1 MSEYQYYEF
10 QAIDSLLTDK
20 DRQALRALSSRAR
33 ITTTSFI
40 NEYHF
45 GDFKGNPL
53 KLMEKYFD
61 AFLYLSNWGTFQFM
75 LRLPKQCLD
84 VELAKRYFPGRL
96 TRLHEKNDYLILDY
110 FIESEDCE
118 DFFEESD
125 NHLALLIPLRDNIIR
140 GDYRSLYLAWLLT
153 IQNETVSPSALEPP
167 VPPNLSKLSPPL
179 SHLIQF
185 FKIDPYLVEV
195 AAENSLPMD
204 PLDTNSMDLTAW
216 IATLPESEKSE
227 LLLCLIQDNTPHLRA
242 TLLQRCQQ
250 YLKKDHSR
258 QIQQKPRTVI
268 EIREL
273 AEKKHAE
280 ATQKISATKKLS
292 KSSR

>member
-10 QAIDSLLTDK
+10 QAVDSLLTDK

-45 GDFKGNPL
+45 GDFKGSPL

-84 VELAKRYFPGRL
+84 VELARQYFPGKL
-96 TRLHEKNDYLILDY
+96 TSLHEKNDYLILDY

-153 IQNETVSPSALEPP
+153 IQNETVSLSALEPP

-179 SHLIQF
+179 NHLIQF
-185 FKIDPYLVEV
+185 FKIDPYLVEA
-195 AAENSLPMD
+195 AAENSLSAE
-204 PLDTNSMDLTAW
+204 PLDMNATDLTTW
-216 IATLPESEKSE
+216 IATLPESEKNE
-227 LLLCLIQDNTPHLRA
+227 LLLCLIQD
-242 TLLQRCQQ
+242 TL
-250 YLKKDHSR
+250 
-258 QIQQKPRTVI
+258 PT
-268 EIREL
+268 
-273 AEKKHAE
+273 
-280 ATQKISATKKLS
+280 
-292 KSSR
+292 